1 MMESSRILSLLCLT
15 AVAVLNSNNIQVTA
29 FAPSLLSSSVN
40 QSPQK
45 CVTSLFSTVEQGVD
59 TTDIIGS
66 TSSTTS
72 SSSSQKLPILFP
84 SLATSLNELGFSTPT
99 PIQSASAERALD
111 SENLLLIAPTGS
123 GKTLAYL
130 LPALEKVVIQRQ
142 QKIQQTEGEDEAT
155 SSIPSNTILVVAPT
169 RELALQ
175 LMRDTTS
182 IISNLNNNNV
192 NDNDNDE
199 EDNNENKLSVLLAV
213 KGVNMPTTEE
223 LNSSTVLIGT
233 PEELLYVLSEV
244 RGGQEFVAGDVLSAV
259 VLDEVDV
266 LLPNPPK
273 QLRTALDNAGNGKKE
288 RPGQSGKKSNSPQDE
303 RRRQEQKRKLMAA
316 KRNGIQFSPSMKAQ
330 VVGPTE
336 NLLKLIASR
345 RSLSADGEITTPYQ
359 VIAGSATASRKT
371 LDRLNKAMK
380 DAASDAS
387 SNVDTVWNGN
397 VKACRPDVD
406 DVSPNS
412 TSSKEEEEGKEKQIR
427 AVTVPKQVK
436 HQYLRL
442 EKDMATNP
450 TAVLAAVAKAAE
462 TLKPKRAL
470 LFLCGEFQKS
480 TNAAANPISKKAI
493 PKPGQRITQSQLR
506 RKKQLTLKQK
516 KLAASAISRAK
527 GLNTGLSAR
536 KACSTLAEMGIE
548 AKPLH
553 VVLGLEAN
561 AKEDDND
568 EDAEIPPF
576 LVTFEGSARG
586 LHLDDIETV
595 FVVGRPSSAASYLH
609 LAGRVGRSSTAAGG
623 DVVIRPGNVI
633 SFCTKGSA
641 IELNKW
647 TKQVGGTDLE
657 ELTL

>member
-15 AVAVLNSNNIQVTA
+15 AVAVLNSNNIGNNNLRVTA
-29 FAPSLLSSSVN
+29 FAPSLSSSIN
-40 QSPQK
+40 QSSPKK
-45 CVTSLFSTVEQGVD
+45 CATRLFSTVEQGLD
-59 TTDIIGS
+59 TTDII
-66 TSSTTS
+66 SSSSTS
-72 SSSSQKLPILFP
+72 SSSSSHKLPILFP

-99 PIQSASAERALD
+99 PIQSASAERALE

-130 LPALEKVVIQRQ
+130 LPALEKVVTQRQ
-142 QKIQQTEGEDEAT
+142 QQIQQAGEDEAT

-182 IISNLNNNNV
+182 IISNLNNNN
-192 NDNDNDE
+192 DNEE
-199 EDNNENKLSVLLAV
+199 EDNQNKLSVLLAV

-316 KRNGIQFSPSMKAQ
+316 KRNGVQFSPSMKAQ

-345 RSLSADGEITTPYQ
+345 RVLSADGEETTPYQ

-387 SNVDTVWNGN
+387 SNVEIVWNGN

-406 DVSPNS
+406 DVVF
-412 TSSKEEEEGKEKQIR
+412 SKEEEAGKEKQIR

-436 HQYLRL
+436 HQYIRL

-480 TNAAANPISKKAI
+480 TNAVANPISKKAL

-536 KACSTLAEMGIE
+536 KACSTLVEMGIE

-561 AKEDDND
+561 AKEDDDD

-586 LHLDDIETV
+586 LHLDDIDTV

-609 LAGRVGRSSTAAGG
+609 LAGRVGRASTAVGG

-633 SFCTKGSA
+633 SLCTKGSA